1 MFDDRKKVRS
11 LIAATILGA
20 MAAALAGSVTGC
32 NTTEGLGK
40 DIEEGGDAI
49 KDKAREEKND

>member
-1 MFDDRKKVRS
+1 MCDDRKKVS
-11 LIAATILGA
+11 GLLTAVVLAAMAATI
-20 MAAALAGSVTGC
+20 VGC

-49 KDKAREEKND
+49 KDKAHEEKND